1 MTLEVR
7 ILDVTYELD
16 VTYVAPHYGEA
27 EFSNIVSVW
36 CRRKEVTTYGA
47 FLLEYASYQQMSLTD
62 AHRQL
67 QDRAIEQ
74 ANSWTY

>member
-1 MTLEVR
+1 VTLEVK
-7 ILDVTYELD
+7 LFDVTYELD

-47 FLLEYASYQQMSLTD
+47 FLLEYASYHDMPLEE

-74 ANSWTY
+74 ASSWVY